1 MLVVLSRPLHKK
13 EQKMVDGRNWA
24 ILAEAT
30 TKFITVARQYH
41 FCTEILQLIERRLY
55 RESPF
60 PIHHKKE
67 EKNK

>member
-1 MLVVLSRPLHKK
+1 
-13 EQKMVDGRNWA
+13 MVDGRNWA